1 MAAIEVSPAV
11 LTALRH
17 AAAESAPAECC
28 GILLGEGNTIRAA
41 LPARNIH
48 STPATHFEIDP
59 QALVDAHREARAGG
73 PQAVGYY
80 HSHPSGS
87 AEPSA
92 TDQAMAHGDGKVWAI
107 IGRDAVTFW
116 RDEPGGFAPLW
127 QH

>member
-1 MAAIEVSPAV
+1 MRAIHVPPAV
-11 LTALRH
+11 LAELRR
-17 AAAESAPAECC
+17 AAADCAPAECC
-28 GILLGEGNTIRAA
+28 GILLGDADAISAA
-41 LPARNIH
+41 VPARNVH
-48 STPATHFEIDP
+48 PTPATHFEIDP
-59 QALVDAHREARAGG
+59 QALVEAYRGARAGG
-73 PQAVGYY
+73 PQVAGYY

-116 RDEPGGFAPLW
+116 RDEPGRFAPIE